1 MGRPGKNVKKKNTNV
16 EASGSEEEAGPTQKK
31 SAPARPGKARRD
43 PSAEESAMAEL
54 ETLNHESEA
63 MSSKKA
69 LVEAAPP
76 PPPPPPPP
84 PAPALETDDTE
95 NGTERVREMERKRK
109 ERDEKEARDAQMQSV
124 LAENKKLRQQL
135 KADKK
140 NTDSAPTKPKKI
152 RTSAERREK
161 IVRAVFVMRVLSL

>member
-1 MGRPGKNVKKKNTNV
+1 MARRASSAKKKDTNV
-16 EASGSEEEAGPTQKK
+16 EVSGSEEDAGQPRKK

-43 PSAEESAMAEL
+43 PSAQESAMAEL
-54 ETLNHESEA
+54 ENLNHESA

-69 LVEAAPP
+69 LVEAAAP